1 MTQTDASPANQTAQ
15 GQSNAPGPSAAP
27 PRPSKP
33 VYSQDDGQQETANV
47 LLMGIDLGTSRS
59 SIVAA
64 DGTRKTVESYVGWP
78 RDPISRKHVGRDVVF
93 GRMALDH
100 RLSVELFRPLEHG
113 VIKHTD
119 EGNDDAE
126 TYRKNLEAAQALIH
140 HIVSLAEPGRDE
152 ELYAVVGAPAQASVR
167 NKQAILEAAQGVLDA
182 VLICSEPFAVAYG
195 LDRISDVLVIDIGAG
210 TTDLCRMHGT
220 MPHDDDQMSL
230 PIAGDAIDQKL
241 YELIRKHYPDAQISL
256 HMCTQIKEQY
266 GFVSSAQDRIEVM
279 IPVNGKPTKFDLT
292 DEVKQ
297 ACEIIV
303 EPVLDSV
310 HKLIASF
317 DPAFQDKLRNNI
329 ILAGGGALIDGLNKR
344 IEDGLDRVGGG
355 QVTVVDEPVYSGANG
370 ALQLARDM
378 PAEYWQQVAST

>member
-1 MTQTDASPANQTAQ
+1 MTQTETARANQPAPDRLRTPAQ
-15 GQSNAPGPSAAP
+15 QTAAP
-27 PRPSKP
+27 RPARPMSP
-33 VYSQDDGQQETANV
+33 THDDSGDETAEV

-78 RDPISRKHVGRDVVF
+78 KDPISRKHVGRDVVF
-93 GRMALDH
+93 GRMALEH
-100 RLSVELFRPLEHG
+100 RLSVDLYRPLEHG
-113 VIKHTD
+113 VIKHD
-119 EGNDDAE
+119 SDDGQ
-126 TYRKNLEAAQALIH
+126 TYHKNLEAAQTLIR

-152 ELYAVVGAPAQASVR
+152 LLYAVVGAPAQASVR
-167 NKQAILEAAQGVLDA
+167 DKKAILEAAQGVLDS
-182 VLICSEPFAVAYG
+182 VMIVSEPFAVAYG
-195 LDRISDVLVIDIGAG
+195 LDRTSDVLVVDIGAG

-220 MPHDDDQMSL
+220 MPGEDDQLSL
-230 PIAGDAIDQKL
+230 GVAGDTIDQKL
-241 YELIRKHYPDAQISL
+241 YELIRKQHPDAQISL

-279 IPVNGKPTKFDLT
+279 LPVNGKPTQHDLT
-292 DEVKQ
+292 DEVKA
-297 ACEIIV
+297 ACEIVI
-303 EPVLDSV
+303 EPILESV

-355 QVTVVDEPVYSGANG
+355 KVTVVDEPIYSGANG

-378 PAEYWQQVAST
+378 PAEYWQQVK